1 MQNQASTSEVQLSEK
16 PAVAELCFLDRT
28 RGKSVTRQMQSKGHG
43 TKGAAESLLGTA
55 LSSERYGEESGSSKL
70 QQSTSVKRSQGHTL
84 KKSDNRLQNG
94 VMNTVAPAQAAL
106 KSLTTDGPGFYGE
119 ISGPANLMPSLLPE
133 FLRRISQNTQ
143 NAGASVTPDMSA
155 KDSESLSSL
164 PSKSKKMSTHR
175 RNSHLDQTQRPL
187 NSPVPDAFCSDYEN
201 ISSSHYSRG
210 TSPLHSTTNPRDVAG
225 GKGAMASVRIRLSL
239 EPRWQ
244 QISRLP
250 SLVQRKDEL
259 TKFPKS
265 VHILHCQTCIQTPMW
280 AALQGGFYTALGCCW
295 GGAVNWGGWPLA
307 HSGYHDQSVAAII
320 STCRTAPARASGIL
334 WINPH
339 FSNHI
344 CMTREPPCRRNR
356 L

>member
-1 MQNQASTSEVQLSEK
+1 MVSEGFQNVVCNIHELANSSKTAAGLTFEEVSKDFQPQPKSASISTAEPKSKGSEAPKAIPFCDHERTQNQASTSEVQLSEK

-239 EPRWQ
+239 EPR
-244 QISRLP
+244 
-250 SLVQRKDEL
+250 
-259 TKFPKS
+259 
-265 VHILHCQTCIQTPMW
+265 
-280 AALQGGFYTALGCCW
+280 
-295 GGAVNWGGWPLA
+295 
-307 HSGYHDQSVAAII
+307 
-320 STCRTAPARASGIL
+320 
-334 WINPH
+334 
-339 FSNHI
+339 
-344 CMTREPPCRRNR
+344 
-356 L
+356 